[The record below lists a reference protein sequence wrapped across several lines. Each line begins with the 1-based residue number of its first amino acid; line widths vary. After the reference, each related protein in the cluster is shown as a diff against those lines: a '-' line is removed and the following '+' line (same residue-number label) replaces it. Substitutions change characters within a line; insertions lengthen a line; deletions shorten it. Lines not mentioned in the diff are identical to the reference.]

1 MRVNRGL
8 LGWGVFF
15 IVLGAVPLAVRNGL
29 ITEAWVRNLWQ
40 LWPLVLVGAG
50 LGLILSRTRFA
61 IVGGLVVAVTFGL
74 MGGAVI
80 AAGFQ
85 GPSGVG
91 GCGGERDGE
100 RFPEYRGAFEGQA
113 SVSFEVDC
121 DELEVRSGP
130 GAEWLVSG
138 TSPDGTPPDIL
149 TTSDRLNLR
158 SPDRPAF
165 GFGGGG
171 ARWEVTLPRNI
182 PTAINLSLNAG
193 RAAMDLDDI
202 DVTSVSTS
210 VNAGAALVNL
220 AGAAAVGDV
229 SASVNA
235 GSLSVA
241 LPAPATRTDV
251 SASVNAGSMQLC
263 LARGTPVRVELGG
276 SPLGAHN
283 LGDRGLQEDDDTWTT
298 PGFDP
303 AAPHVSID
311 LSVNLGTFTL
321 DPEDGCD

>member
-29 ITEAWVRNLWQ
+29 VTEEWVRNLWQ

-74 MGGAVI
+74 MGGAVL

-91 GCGGERDGE
+91 GCGGEREGE
-100 RFPEYRGAFEGQA
+100 RFAEYRGAFEGPA

-121 DELEVRSGP
+121 DELEVRW
-130 GAEWLVSG
+130 GAAPEWLVGG
-138 TSPDGTPPDIL
+138 TSPDARPPYVL
-149 TTSDRLNLR
+149 TTPDRLEVR
-158 SPDRPAF
+158 TPDRPAF
-165 GFGGGG
+165 VLGSTG
-171 ARWEVTLPRNI
+171 ALWQVTLPRDV
-182 PTAINLSLNAG
+182 PTTIDLSLNAG
-193 RAAMDLDDI
+193 RADLDLGGV
-202 DVTSVSTS
+202 DVTSLSTS
-210 VNAGAALVNL
+210 VNAGAAVVDLS
-220 AGAAAVGDV
+220 GAAAAGDV

-241 LPAPATRTDV
+241 LPTPSTRIDV
-251 SASVNAGSMQLC
+251 SASVNAGAMELC
-263 LARGTPVRVELGG
+263 LAPGTPVRVELGG

-283 LGDRGLQEDDDTWTT
+283 LGDRGLQQDDDTWAT
-298 PGFDP
+298 PGFEP
-303 AAPHVSID
+303 AAPHVAID

-321 DPEDGCD
+321 DPEDGCG

>member
-15 IVLGAVPLAVRNGL
+15 VVLGAVPLAVRNGL
-29 ITEAWVRNLWQ
+29 VTEAWVRSLWQ

-85 GPSGVG
+85 GPGGVG
-91 GCGGERDGE
+91 GCGGGSDGE
-100 RFPEYRGAFEGQA
+100 RFPEHAGGFSGSAA
-113 SVSFEVDC
+113 VSFQVDC
-121 DELEVRSGP
+121 DTLEVRP
-130 GAEWLVSG
+130 GAGPEWRVAG
-138 TSPDGTPPDIL
+138 ISPDGRQPEVASTP
-149 TTSDRLNLR
+149 DRLAVR
-158 SPDRPAF
+158 TPDRPAI
-165 GFGGGG
+165 GILGGG
-171 ARWEVTLPRNI
+171 ARWEVTLPRDVATVI
-182 PTAINLSLNAG
+182 DLFVNAG
-193 RAAMDLDDI
+193 RADLDLEGL
-202 DVTSVSTS
+202 DVPSISTS
-210 VNAGAALVNL
+210 VNAGAARVDL
-220 AGAAAVGDV
+220 ASASVAGDL

-235 GSLSVA
+235 GSLSVS
-241 LPAPATRTDV
+241 LPPPATRIDV
-251 SASVNAGSMQLC
+251 SASVNAGAMELC
-263 LARGTPVRVELGG
+263 LAPGTPVRVELGG

-283 LGDRGLQEDDDTWTT
+283 LGDRGLQQDDDTWTT

-303 AAPHVSID
+303 GAPHVSID
-311 LSVNLGTFTL
+311 LSVNLGSFTL